1 MAPRIGLTVGQL
13 LLIQSHAT
21 ESCPYVLHVTVFSE
35 IPCSYSL
42 LKNSWVSFRPPR
54 CDSKKEAAGRRPK
67 TGEGLWPEGQ
77 EASRGGSSLHPQAAP
92 MSCVVD

>member
-1 MAPRIGLTVGQL
+1 MMAPRICLTVDQL

-35 IPCSYSL
+35 ILCSYSL
-42 LKNSWVSFRPPR
+42 LKNSWVSFSPPQ

-67 TGEGLWPEGQ
+67 TGEGLWPEG
-77 EASRGGSSLHPQAAP
+77 AGG
-92 MSCVVD
+92 